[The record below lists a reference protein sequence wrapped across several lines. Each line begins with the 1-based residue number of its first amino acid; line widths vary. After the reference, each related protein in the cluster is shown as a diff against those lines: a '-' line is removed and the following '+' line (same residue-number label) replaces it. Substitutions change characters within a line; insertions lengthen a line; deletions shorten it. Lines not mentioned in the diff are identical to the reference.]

1 MQRDTLEYAFCLLL
15 WSVHIFT
22 VGLMNDCL
30 EVGSSGLFPC
40 TNSLSNESVLM
51 TCSVQRTDGNICT
64 ITLDLDTYE
73 LSTCDPRMSLNIT
86 GLTVFLSISNIQQA
100 DEGNYS
106 CEYAYSGG
114 MNITDFNICVSES
127 PTESNNGYLILLS
140 CAVSIGMIC
149 IVILIL
155 WSLLLYHK
163 RNRDSS
169 DQATFF
175 QSSTVQFCACRTQT
189 VNLSSHTDQDMRD
202 FEPYSTFIQ
211 KDDGFYSVAILSNI
225 NP

>member
-163 RNRDSS
+163 S
-169 DQATFF
+169 
-175 QSSTVQFCACRTQT
+175 ACRTQT